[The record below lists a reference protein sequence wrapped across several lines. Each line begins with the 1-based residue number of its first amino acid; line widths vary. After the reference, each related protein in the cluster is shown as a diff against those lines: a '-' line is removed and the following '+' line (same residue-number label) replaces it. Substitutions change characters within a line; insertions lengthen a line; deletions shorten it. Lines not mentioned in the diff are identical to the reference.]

1 MAIHPRLRPQD
12 SQGSLSPQ
20 QTLAISAWTEQAASS
35 LQDLSLSDSGPAP
48 RNDSEAQAPTPSR
61 PSLRGT
67 TVSLSIPLDDTPPT
81 PSPRVKVVASKPEE
95 SRPPTVSFRR
105 REPLRRD
112 SLKRREALLK
122 GKDGS
127 RRRQRW
133 ENDRLL
139 HNPWAEPPSS
149 KDWEIRPTYTRHDP
163 MPYYLAPLWDVHYA
177 HMAESPRN
185 GKVEE
190 KHRVPKDLRMKLKHA
205 RAARGLLQDLEE
217 EIRLFIRKW
226 NEKQAFLKNEGLLDA
241 PSDSEDE
248 IVFVGRNGQMHDA
261 PERRET
267 LRQMREEMSGRDER
281 DGEKMVFES
290 LVEDRAAGFGRW
302 LVHSIASYYGLHTWS
317 VTVGEPARREAY
329 VGFRAPVPGS
339 RDGLVNHPTCR
350 AEAIQPGDELPRPLY
365 AQV

>member
-1 MAIHPRLRPQD
+1 MAIHPRLRPQG
-12 SQGSLSPQ
+12 SQASLSPQ

-35 LQDLSLSDSGPAP
+35 LQDLSLSESTPDAASQ
-48 RNDSEAQAPTPSR
+48 SPTPIRST
-61 PSLRGT
+61 LRGAT
-67 TVSLSIPLDDTPPT
+67 TTLSIPLDDQPPT
-81 PSPRVKVVASKPEE
+81 PSPRVKIASEE

-112 SLKRREALLK
+112 SLKSREALLK

-177 HMAESPRN
+177 HMADTHPRKN
-185 GKVEE
+185 APVEE
-190 KHRVPKDLRMKLKHA
+190 KHRVPKELRLRLKHA
-205 RAARGLLQDLEE
+205 RAARGMLQDLED
-217 EIRLFIRKW
+217 EIRLFIQKW
-226 NEKQAFLKNEGLLDA
+226 NEKQTLLRSDGLQDA

-248 IVFVGRNGQMHDA
+248 IVFVGRNGQMHDS
-261 PERRET
+261 PERKEALQR
-267 LRQMREEMSGRDER
+267 LRDEMSLHDER

-290 LVEDRAAGFGRW
+290 LVNDRAAGFGRW

-329 VGFRAPVPGS
+329 VGFRPPVPGT
-339 RDGLVNHPTCR
+339 RAGLVNHPTCR
-350 AEAIQPGDELPRPLY
+350 TEDEIQLGEDLPRPLY